1 MLLRDALRTQSPSL
15 ALQRAAADEIARLD
29 ALVDRYHNC
38 VLELE
43 NARTKVLATQASSD
57 PASASQAGCPSL
69 VRPGST
75 TAEGPADQGPAVG
88 QAMTNSPFQE
98 T

>member
-29 ALVDRYHNC
+29 SAVTQ
-38 VLELE
+38 LESQLKE
-43 NARTKVLATQASSD
+43 LLDATKAYLAETPAD
-57 PASASQAGCPSL
+57 PASTSQAGCPSP
-69 VRPGST
+69 VGSGST
-75 TAEGPADQGPAVG
+75 SAEGPADQGSAVG
-88 QAMTNSPFQE
+88 QAMTGSPSQE